1 MGFLSTL
8 LGSAGGG
15 LIKNVADTVDRF
27 VETPSESN
35 AHELKKMALEM
46 QSQLQQ
52 IEVNKVEAQ
61 HASVLVAAW
70 RPFVGWVCGGALAY
84 TYIIQPFATFA
95 ILIWQ
100 PDFPSP
106 PSLSTGDLMPVLLGM
121 LGLGGMR
128 SFEKTK
134 GVARGSIKEGESRSP
149 S

>member
-27 VETPSESN
+27 VETPSEAN

-52 IEVNKVEAQ
+52 IDVNKVEAQ
-61 HASVLVAAW
+61 HASVYVAGW
-70 RPFVGWVCGGALAY
+70 RPGIGWICGAALAY
-84 TYIIQPFATFA
+84 TYVIQPFATFA

-100 PDFPSP
+100 PDFPAP
-106 PSLSTGDLMPVLLGM
+106 PSLSTGELMPVLLGM

-128 SFEKTK
+128 SFEKTRNVHRDSVK
-134 GVARGSIKEGESRSP
+134 SP
-149 S
+149 